1 MISGRATVTTMA
13 LVSLVVVGWCRRR
26 HRGARSLATA
36 VANGV
41 AAIAL
46 VAVAAALLLA
56 MGRVPTY
63 RHGTV
68 RLYAANVNSD
78 ESSQQL
84 TDPYTFT
91 HVTHGIVFYALLR
104 LVDGRSPVALRAVT
118 AIAIESAWEVL
129 ENTDA
134 VIERYR
140 ATTMAQGY
148 YGDSVV
154 NSIGDIVATA
164 VGFAIAASLSVR
176 ATIVVVVALEA
187 ALLFWIRDNLF
198 LNVLML
204 LWPLDIVRVWQRGG

>member
-1 MISGRATVTTMA
+1 MISGRVALTTMIV
-13 LVSLVVVGWCRRR
+13 VSLAIVGWRRRR
-26 HRGARSLATA
+26 HPGATSRNVA
-36 VANGV
+36 VADG
-41 AAIAL
+41 AAAVAL
-46 VAVAAALLLA
+46 VGVAAALLLA

-63 RHGTV
+63 RHGGV
-68 RLYAANVNSD
+68 RLYAGNVNGD
-78 ESSQQL
+78 ENSQQL

-104 LVDGRSPVALRAVT
+104 LVDGRSPVMLRAVT

-129 ENTDA
+129 ENTSA

-154 NSIGDIVATA
+154 NSAGDIAATV
-164 VGFAIAASLSVR
+164 VGFAIAAWLSVR
-176 ATIVVVVALEA
+176 ATIIVAMALETM
-187 ALLFWIRDNLF
+187 LLLWIRDNLL

-204 LWPLDIVRVWQRGG
+204 LWPLDVVRVWQRGG